1 MTGPLHETK
10 SGTETQCHM
19 GCCGVGTVH
28 QRGIGV
34 LWEQAEEGRGG
45 GGHVLCGHEGDK
57 RVGGAGGGQG
67 LVGCRWFLALGPPG
81 ESPLGVGAIALVSQG
96 AVRGRNHNILCVWLL

>member
-57 RVGGAGGGQG
+57 GGGGQC
-67 LVGCRWFLALGPPG
+67 LVGCGSFLGSG
-81 ESPLGVGAIALVSQG
+81 
-96 AVRGRNHNILCVWLL
+96 CTY

>member
-34 LWEQAEEGRGG
+34 LWEQAEEGRRGGGVTCCADTKATNGWGG
-45 GGHVLCGHEGDK
+45 GGGRAWWD
-57 RVGGAGGGQG
+57 VGG
-67 LVGCRWFLALGPPG
+67 
-81 ESPLGVGAIALVSQG
+81 S
-96 AVRGRNHNILCVWLL
+96 